1 MPAHSGHPAPTRPS
15 ILAVDDTPANLL
27 AIGAI
32 LRFLDAD
39 IVLAASGLEA
49 IEHVRGREFA
59 AILLDVMMPE
69 LDGFGTLERIRALAT
84 GRDTPV
90 ILVTA
95 YDLEKSAMQRAY
107 ALSAIDY
114 IRKPIDAE
122 VLQGKLSALLTL
134 HKREHEVRA
143 QAQALRAKDRHIGV
157 LAHDLRGPIQVVL
170 AAADS
175 LGRHGDAEVRAK
187 AERLTRAATRMT
199 RLTDDV
205 LEYARM
211 AAGRIELQPRSIDL
225 SALCRVVLSDI
236 EATYPQVK
244 FTLEL
249 APEVHGHWDPERLQQ
264 VLSNLLANAV
274 KYGSGW
280 VRVQLSRTT
289 DAVRLDV
296 ENGGKTIP
304 AQVLEHIF
312 DPFVQGNPRNRGVGL
327 GLYIVKEI
335 AEAHGGRALARSDEG
350 STCFTVELPG

>member
-1 MPAHSGHPAPTRPS
+1 MRPS

-27 AIGAI
+27 ALSAI
-32 LRFLDAD
+32 VRTLDAD
-39 IVLAASGLEA
+39 IVLAASGFEA

-69 LDGFGTLERIRALAT
+69 LDGFGTLERIRATEA

-95 YDLEKSAMQRAY
+95 YDLERGAMQRAY
-107 ALSAIDY
+107 ALAAIDY

-122 VLQGKLSALLTL
+122 VLRGKLTALLTL
-134 HKREHEVRA
+134 YKREHEVRA

-175 LGRHGDAEVRAK
+175 LSRHPDPEVRAK
-187 AERLTRAATRMT
+187 SERLTRAGLRMT
-199 RLTDDV
+199 RLTTDV

-211 AAGRIELQPRSIDL
+211 AAGRIELRPRPVDL
-225 SALCRVVLSDI
+225 SALCSEVLDDA
-236 EATYPQVK
+236 EATYPEVK
-244 FTLEL
+244 FTRALSL
-249 APEVHGHWDPERLQQ
+249 DVQGQCDPERLQQ

-274 KYGSGW
+274 KYGAGW
-280 VRVQLSRTT
+280 VHVELGRSA
-289 DAVRLDV
+289 DKIRLAV
-296 ENGGKTIP
+296 ENGGTPIP
-304 AQVLEHIF
+304 PQALEHIF
-312 DPFVQGNPRNRGVGL
+312 DPFVQGDTRNPGVGL

-335 AEAHGGRALARSDEG
+335 ADAHGGRAEARSDAK
-350 STCFTVELPG
+350 STCFIVELPAR